1 MKNKYQKNIPPIM
14 NSLIKHFRNTD
25 RTTLNAMRHK
35 GDPYKL
41 LIGCLLSLRA
51 KDETTNRITDEL
63 FKNVSTPEE
72 LLKTSDKK
80 LKKIIFSTG
89 HFNKKCVAL
98 KSVSKE
104 LIERFDSKVP
114 STREELLSI
123 KHIGP
128 KTANIVLNIAYN
140 QPYLPI
146 DTHCH
151 RIPNRLGWIKT
162 KTAEQSEPELEKILP
177 KKYWMDFNAL
187 FVLFGK
193 TICVPISPKCSE
205 CPIQNLCPKV
215 NVTKSR

>member
-1 MKNKYQKNIPPIM
+1 MKPNNISKEMEILAKYFQ
-14 NSLIKHFRNTD
+14 HTD
-25 RTTLNAMRHK
+25 RTTLNSLRHK
-35 GDPYKL
+35 GDPYKI

-63 FKNVSTPEE
+63 FNKISTPQE
-72 LLKTSDKK
+72 LLKVSDKE

-89 HFNKKCVAL
+89 HFNKKCVSL

-104 LIERFDSKVP
+104 LIEKYDSKVP
-114 STREELLSI
+114 KTREELISI

-140 QPYLPI
+140 QQVLPI

-162 KTAEQSEPELEKILP
+162 KNAEESEFALMKVLP
-177 KKYWMDFNAL
+177 KQYWIDFNAL

-205 CPIQNLCPKV
+205 CPISKHCPRI
-215 NVTKSR
+215 NVEKSR